1 MLLTY
6 CTNCTNCDIQS
17 KLCIQK
23 IYANYGTDQKYGG
36 YFIDGKTKIRSGI
49 KLALKM
55 LQMRKGTNK

>member
-1 MLLTY
+1 MLL
-6 CTNCTNCDIQS
+6 TNCDIQS